1 MIKANTSARAL
12 NIICNIEE
20 YYIPQRGKSMHHRFR
35 SNAFV
40 VHSSTKYDSLAPAQS
55 VLLYVALRYNR
66 SDIFEHLINEP
77 LVYAVQYIRT
87 VSKRILFETVKNTYK
102 IRPKVC
108 QIVRQDFRW
117 CTCPG
122 QNYGEGS
129 FPLVLRTFRLR
140 YQWIFHQAAGKGFRQ
155 CGLCHYPRV
164 RSEIW
169 GIGPAALRQIRK
181 PKQISNHRLRKLM
194 LA

>member
-87 VSKRILFETVKNTYK
+87 VSKRILFETMKNAYK
-102 IRPKVC
+102 RCPRSVPESLAALLGRFIFGGKCFATLRIYVSSARRLLKRKMCCYTWFYISHMIGSWIAKVLMPFLLST
-108 QIVRQDFRW
+108 QF
-117 CTCPG
+117 
-122 QNYGEGS
+122 
-129 FPLVLRTFRLR
+129 FPLCAFTMPS
-140 YQWIFHQAAGKGFRQ
+140 AMES
-155 CGLCHYPRV
+155 PN
-164 RSEIW
+164 
-169 GIGPAALRQIRK
+169 P
-181 PKQISNHRLRKLM
+181 
-194 LA
+194 